1 MKSIIDTVVNNKH
14 LGNGSI
20 ILMHNGAKYTPEA
33 LEGVIKGLQEKG
45 YRIVPVSQLIYTGEC
60 TVDHEGRQFRK

>member
-1 MKSIIDTVVNNKH
+1 MVVNNKE

-20 ILMHNGAKYTPEA
+20 ILMHEGAKFTPEA

-45 YRIVPVSQLIYTGEC
+45 YRIVPVSQLIYDGEF
-60 TVDHEGRQFRK
+60 TVDHEGRQFEK